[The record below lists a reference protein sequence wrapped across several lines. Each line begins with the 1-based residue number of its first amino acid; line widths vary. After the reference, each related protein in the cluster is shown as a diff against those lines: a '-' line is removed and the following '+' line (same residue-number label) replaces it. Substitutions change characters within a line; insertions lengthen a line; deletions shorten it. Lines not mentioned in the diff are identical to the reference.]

1 MIARTKTTWA
11 YAAVIVLG
19 VGLAVPG
26 LGKVSYTQNDEVT
39 YFLTASSLSLLLDW
53 GWDNRTTLAEGTAD
67 VEGLRQRYENEGL
80 KFVLPYYSK
89 PLFDLI
95 YWLAMVFFGVSQRAI
110 LFANLLLF
118 ALAIWWMARVGESL
132 FGTTVG
138 FFAALFLATSGSAL
152 VYTRTGM
159 SHMAS
164 LALFLLGAYQYLR
177 LSRDMGPGQAL
188 RLCVPGAIWAMSL
201 AVHPNLVPFVGL
213 CGCAEL
219 LRSWRLLG
227 YGAALRRALCLSAG
241 ALMVGLCIE
250 AVYRLIGLI
259 FSDTFAGA
267 AAWQQVPFRTYA
279 EQLALHAGAVID
291 GEVSLLHKVYT
302 YLLLFW
308 AHEGF
313 VVAALIGL
321 LTVHCFRRL
330 DDYKTLFVIALFWIP
345 LIFFL
350 ISRNQAVFRYAAGIV
365 LPASL
370 LAAIALE
377 RILLIYSMRWSWSQ
391 GRALRWAVF
400 AIVVVNFAHIRPIYG
415 VESAW
420 MSTAE
425 WLRVQD
431 ENQIIAASGGS
442 LWTINGIE
450 NVSQLNGIEGVRYL
464 AMNKRYEKEWELAVL
479 QQCCHGA
486 QPVFTAPH
494 WRPDKLLEIEFLEQN
509 LLLDGLEMLPR
520 IGDFIAEQRDEAI
533 KMNRLHFLEIYDLLG
548 MNRASD
554 EVSKR
559 DGSIG
564 PVEEIKRL
572 G

>member
-11 YAAVIVLG
+11 YAAVMVLG
-19 VGLAVPG
+19 IGLAVPG
-26 LGKVSYTQNDEVT
+26 LGKVSYTQNDEAT
-39 YFLTASSLSLLLDW
+39 YFLTASSLSLLMEW
-53 GWDNRTTLAEGTAD
+53 GWDNKATIVEGTAD
-67 VEGLRQRYENEGL
+67 VEGLRLRYEKEGL

-95 YWLAMVFFGVSQRAI
+95 YGLAMAVWGVSQQAI
-110 LFANLLLF
+110 LYANLIFF
-118 ALAIWWMARVGESL
+118 ALAIWWIARVGESL
-132 FGTTVG
+132 FGGTVG
-138 FFAALFLATSGSAL
+138 LFSALFLATSGSAL
-152 VYTRTGM
+152 VYARTGM

-164 LALFLLGAYQYLR
+164 LALFLFGAYQYLR
-177 LSRDMGPGQAL
+177 LSRDIGPGQAL
-188 RLCVPGAIWAMSL
+188 GLCLPGAIWGMSL

-227 YGAALRRALCLSAG
+227 CGAALRRALCLSAG

-250 AVYRLIGLI
+250 AVYRLMDLI
-259 FSDTFAGA
+259 FSDTFASA
-267 AAWQQVPFRTYA
+267 AAWQHVPFRTYF
-279 EQLALHAGAVID
+279 EQLTLHAGAVID

-313 VVAALIGL
+313 LVTALIGL
-321 LTVHCFRRL
+321 LTVHCFRGRN
-330 DDYKTLFVIALFWIP
+330 DYKTLFVIALFWIP
-345 LIFFL
+345 LLFFL

-365 LPASL
+365 MPASL

-377 RILLIYSMRWSWSQ
+377 RILLISSMRWPWSQ
-391 GRALRWAVF
+391 GRALGWAVI
-400 AIVVVNFAHIRPIYG
+400 AITVVNFAHIRPIYG

-425 WLRVQD
+425 WLRTHD
-431 ENQIIAASGGS
+431 EGQIITASGGS

-450 NVSQLNGIEGVRYL
+450 NVNPLNGIEGVRYL
-464 AMNKRYEKEWELAVL
+464 ATNKRYEKEWELAVL
-479 QQCCHGA
+479 QRCCRGA

-494 WRPDKLLEIEFLEQN
+494 RRPDKLLEIEFLVQN
-509 LLLDGLEMLPR
+509 PILDGLQVLPG
-520 IGDFIAEQRDEAI
+520 IGDFIADKRYEAI
-533 KMNRLHFLEIYDLLG
+533 KMNRLHFLQIYDLLG
-548 MNRASD
+548 RNSESD

-559 DGSIG
+559 DSSIG
-564 PVEEIKRL
+564 PVEEIKRF